1 MRLNL
6 PEKTA
11 SRLKRYIPG
20 NLQPEFSQ
28 FIKEP
33 VINKLFGL
41 LGIFFVT
48 ILTILTIENYYDKN
62 YTLRYQ
68 QTIRNQEQKQ
78 KLAFILKEQL
88 MNIQLDFRYYQT
100 ANTQRQLSALHE
112 QIRNRIEESFYI
124 LKIIDE
130 GGTFTYR
137 NTVNLPMNDEIT
149 EIISYTNDY
158 YTGSISEVRDLF
170 PPISDLQSLST
181 RIATTIRKWIESE
194 DFSKEEM
201 GAAIAFYLKQAD
213 SIFERIYETERKIAY
228 DIQKNVVAVNNTSVN
243 VLGRYNRLKYISLIV
258 FCLFA
263 GLITYIL
270 IIQISRIILF
280 RKRAEQ
286 ESNKLLM
293 AVEQSP
299 VAIMITN
306 TRGITEYVNESF
318 VKKTG
323 YNKQEAI
330 GRKPYFFSNHGIY
343 DFSQVMMTTI
353 QAGNVWSGDVETR
366 NKNGR
371 LYWER
376 IQISPVFNE
385 FNTISNFIIIREDI
399 TEKKQLTQSLNESL
413 NNLQTITE
421 NLPVGILISDD
432 NQEIIQINQTAAEIM
447 GFPNPEKALE
457 YIKQKGYSQLFDK
470 TNHKIETKTIGD
482 IEVVS
487 QEERLSIAQN
497 NVSRTILK
505 NIIPISLNNRSVKLE
520 AFMDITAQKE
530 MQRKETEANK
540 AKSDFLANMSHEIRT
555 PMNGIV
561 GATELLSQS
570 RLSNEQR
577 NTLEVISKSCDNLL
591 NIINDILDFSK
602 IEAGKMNLEN
612 YPFNLKSTVEYLTDQ
627 ISFKA
632 NKKQLEVVV
641 SIDDKIPSVLIGD
654 EGRLI
659 QILINLLGNA
669 VKFTNQGEIILRIDY
684 ENTGNDTWWLHFRI
698 EDSGIGIPPE
708 KIEKIFESFT
718 QADGSTTRRYGGTG
732 LGTSIAKMLT
742 ELMGGRI
749 WVESPNPKIDT
760 PSDQPGTIFHVVL
773 PFKCD
778 IQNGDIEKFPEKFN
792 TLKILLLEN
801 HHTNILLMNK
811 TLRNWGLKPR
821 ISVHRDET
829 LDILRSEQDFDLIIA
844 DCSLLQGFEKAFHDE
859 LIQVSARTKQILLVT
874 EFKHVFKCYDKTIL
888 KPIKQSA
895 LRTAIFELFYPQWG
909 NNTKENYQN
918 NAPVE
923 YQNGHRTI
931 LLVED
936 NPINQKIAEKMLTR
950 LHYEVIIAHN
960 GQDAVDYIANDKK
973 HIDLILMDIQMP
985 MLNGLDA
992 TRILRNRGVYIPI
1005 IAMTANALKGDRE
1018 ACIDAGMNDY
1028 LGKPVKMEML
1038 ETTLTRWLG
1047 TQNGSIKKKLPDN
1060 S

>member
-330 GRKPYFFSNHGIY
+330 GRKPYFF
-343 DFSQVMMTTI
+343 
-353 QAGNVWSGDVETR
+353 
-366 NKNGR
+366 
-371 LYWER
+371 
-376 IQISPVFNE
+376 
-385 FNTISNFIIIREDI
+385 
-399 TEKKQLTQSLNESL
+399 
-413 NNLQTITE
+413 
-421 NLPVGILISDD
+421 
-432 NQEIIQINQTAAEIM
+432 
-447 GFPNPEKALE
+447 
-457 YIKQKGYSQLFDK
+457 
-470 TNHKIETKTIGD
+470 
-482 IEVVS
+482 
-487 QEERLSIAQN
+487 
-497 NVSRTILK
+497 
-505 NIIPISLNNRSVKLE
+505 
-520 AFMDITAQKE
+520 
-530 MQRKETEANK
+530 
-540 AKSDFLANMSHEIRT
+540 
-555 PMNGIV
+555 
-561 GATELLSQS
+561 
-570 RLSNEQR
+570 
-577 NTLEVISKSCDNLL
+577 
-591 NIINDILDFSK
+591 
-602 IEAGKMNLEN
+602 
-612 YPFNLKSTVEYLTDQ
+612 
-627 ISFKA
+627 
-632 NKKQLEVVV
+632 
-641 SIDDKIPSVLIGD
+641 
-654 EGRLI
+654 
-659 QILINLLGNA
+659 
-669 VKFTNQGEIILRIDY
+669 
-684 ENTGNDTWWLHFRI
+684 
-698 EDSGIGIPPE
+698 
-708 KIEKIFESFT
+708 
-718 QADGSTTRRYGGTG
+718 
-732 LGTSIAKMLT
+732 
-742 ELMGGRI
+742 
-749 WVESPNPKIDT
+749 
-760 PSDQPGTIFHVVL
+760 
-773 PFKCD
+773 
-778 IQNGDIEKFPEKFN
+778 
-792 TLKILLLEN
+792 
-801 HHTNILLMNK
+801 
-811 TLRNWGLKPR
+811 
-821 ISVHRDET
+821 
-829 LDILRSEQDFDLIIA
+829 
-844 DCSLLQGFEKAFHDE
+844 
-859 LIQVSARTKQILLVT
+859 
-874 EFKHVFKCYDKTIL
+874 
-888 KPIKQSA
+888 
-895 LRTAIFELFYPQWG
+895 
-909 NNTKENYQN
+909 
-918 NAPVE
+918 
-923 YQNGHRTI
+923 
-931 LLVED
+931 
-936 NPINQKIAEKMLTR
+936 
-950 LHYEVIIAHN
+950 
-960 GQDAVDYIANDKK
+960 
-973 HIDLILMDIQMP
+973 
-985 MLNGLDA
+985 
-992 TRILRNRGVYIPI
+992 
-1005 IAMTANALKGDRE
+1005 
-1018 ACIDAGMNDY
+1018 
-1028 LGKPVKMEML
+1028 
-1038 ETTLTRWLG
+1038 
-1047 TQNGSIKKKLPDN
+1047 
-1060 S
+1060 